1 MQLFESSPSK
11 LNKTFGQNAQKI
23 VKQIQER
30 EVLIVMDNCQ
40 NIMLSED
47 KNQFK
52 KLIEIIMKNCD
63 NVYFVFTNRSTIVR
77 QIDYCSEKLYELGR
91 LTD

>member
-1 MQLFESSPSK
+1 
-11 LNKTFGQNAQKI
+11 
-23 VKQIQER
+23 
-30 EVLIVMDNCQ
+30 MDNCQ

-47 KNQFK
+47 KHEFK

-63 NVYFVFTNRSTIVR
+63 NVYFVFTNRSSIGR

-91 LTD
+91 LTDLQAETLFFLRVPRPI